1 MCGSNANS
9 RPSSNTLTTVF
20 ERRMIRAAYAAV
32 RAVVANGWTAYAHSV
47 HRGPE
52 RPVVLIVV
60 DFTRIEV
67 REGTTAV
74 TPSRCPGFD
83 ASQKGAFLGDSS
95 TGMMTFQFP

>member
-1 MCGSNANS
+1 MSGSKANS

-32 RAVVANGWTAYAHSV
+32 RAVVANGGTAYAHSV

-60 DFTRIEV
+60 DFTRMC
-67 REGTTAV
+67 GKSKALPAV
-74 TPSRCPGFD
+74 TPSGAG
-83 ASQKGAFLGDSS
+83 ASTRARREDFSAI
-95 TGMMTFQFP
+95 PRPE